1 MAAAAVLRMGPSG
14 QAAATVHRCW
24 TRTAGW
30 ALGRK
35 ARKARLQMA
44 LRSLGEF
51 CRRHPAEQAPVTLCE
66 LRAMNATMA
75 DAQANES
82 DVWTGAPRRLR

>member
-1 MAAAAVLRMGPSG
+1 
-14 QAAATVHRCW
+14 
-24 TRTAGW
+24 
-30 ALGRK
+30 
-35 ARKARLQMA
+35 MA